1 MRTQRRPRPSLSFP
15 IETNFPILTSQFF
28 YLTII
33 HIESNSVMNNG
44 RFPHLKYLPLH
55 TARVDSLKQLNR
67 SLLVKLVQLTK
78 VLVESPSDYEEKVK
92 ELKAVILN
100 FQYLLNQYRPHEAR
114 ETIITML
121 EKQLER
127 RKEVS
132 KLLKERIAAAD
143 TKIDDAK
150 SRLEKQLSRL
160 DTEVIPP
167 SSEGLLQKSQRAT
180 VDALMDVSEDAE
192 AADGAP
198 ELDLIAGLD
207 FLLPQLAPL

>member
-1 MRTQRRPRPSLSFP
+1 M
-15 IETNFPILTSQFF
+15 
-28 YLTII
+28 
-33 HIESNSVMNNG
+33 
-44 RFPHLKYLPLH
+44 
-55 TARVDSLKQLNR
+55 DSLKQLNR

-132 KLLKERIAAAD
+132 KVLKERIAAAD
-143 TKIDDAK
+143 AKIDDAK
-150 SRLEKQLSRL
+150 SRLEKQLARIEPEVLPPPAEVLLERSRQSA
-160 DTEVIPP
+160 TE
-167 SSEGLLQKSQRAT
+167 SQ
-180 VDALMDVSEDAE
+180 MDLTEDGE
-192 AADGAP
+192 AATAVP
-198 ELDLIAGLD
+198 ELDLNAGLE
-207 FLLPQLAPL
+207 FLLPQLSSL

>member
-1 MRTQRRPRPSLSFP
+1 M
-15 IETNFPILTSQFF
+15 
-28 YLTII
+28 
-33 HIESNSVMNNG
+33 
-44 RFPHLKYLPLH
+44 
-55 TARVDSLKQLNR
+55 
-67 SLLVKLVQLTK
+67 KLVQLTK

-143 TKIDDAK
+143 AKIDDAK

-160 DTEVIPP
+160 DTEVLPP
-167 SSEGLLQKSQRAT
+167 SADGLLQKSQKSPA
-180 VDALMDVSEDAE
+180 DSQIDVSEDGE
-192 AADGAP
+192 VTEGPP

-207 FLLPQLAPL
+207 FLLPQLGSL